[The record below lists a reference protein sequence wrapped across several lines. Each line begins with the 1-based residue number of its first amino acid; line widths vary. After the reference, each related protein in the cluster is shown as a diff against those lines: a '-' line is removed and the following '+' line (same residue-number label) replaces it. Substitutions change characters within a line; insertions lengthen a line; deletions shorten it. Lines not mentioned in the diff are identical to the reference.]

1 MFPYSNDVDY
11 QCWLNYQRLETPSLY
26 DQYKEYLKNIVI
38 NIDGYIID
46 SIKNEL
52 YYSIKKFFNIE
63 AIITNKPI
71 KRTFTIISKLD
82 GGSFFS
88 NTIKEEEYTS
98 LNEEGF
104 LIKKVENS
112 TKKFI
117 LITAKSDEGL
127 LYGTYKLIQNIQ
139 MEKPLDH
146 LNLLEKPYIPLRII
160 NHWDNLDGSIERG
173 YPGKSFIWRVPKNKS
188 NT

>member
-26 DQYKEYLKNIVI
+26 DQYKEYFKNIVI
-38 NIDGYIID
+38 SIDGYIID

-71 KRTFTIISKLD
+71 KRTFTIISELE
-82 GGSFFS
+82 GGSFFN

-117 LITAKSDEGL
+117 LIAAKSDRGL

-139 MEKPLDH
+139 MGKTLDQ
-146 LNLLEKPYIPLRII
+146 LKLLENPYVPLRII
-160 NHWDNLDGSIERG
+160 NHWDNLEGTIERG
-173 YPGKSFIWRVPKNKS
+173 YAGKSFICGGPKNKS